1 MWARVFMT
9 DLSLSS
15 GLSGE
20 IALYD
25 IDVIAANRNKA
36 IGDIINQN
44 PKATSKFNYKVY
56 DNVDEALEEATFV
69 VMSILPGTFE
79 EMACDVHI
87 PNRWGIYQS
96 VGDTVGPGGV
106 LRAMRTV
113 PIYEEYTEKI
123 KKICP
128 NAWVINFTNPMT
140 ILTKTLYD
148 CFPNIKAF
156 GCCHEVFNAQDF
168 LRCVLKEE
176 ANVDATRHEIYTD
189 ASGINHFTW
198 IREAKYRDI
207 DILKLIP
214 SFKEKFFDE
223 GYSEH
228 NGRFSFKTDPFM
240 YANKVKMDLYE
251 KYNVLAAAG
260 DRHLVEFV
268 DNKLYLENEEKIK
281 DWGFSITPVDYRV
294 KLQNE
299 RIQDTLN
306 YIDLKKEFPLE
317 KSNEEAVEI
326 MKALLG
332 FKILVTNVNTINYGQ
347 VNYLDKG
354 VIVESNCVFSNDQFY
369 PVISK
374 SLPKEVAEMIRVNSD
389 NIELLYKGIKNR
401 DLSVIFKSFR
411 NQPLLNHLSD
421 DECFEMFELMCYGT
435 RKYLDKYYDLDVFF
449 KNKKGR

>member
-9 DLSLSS
+9 DLSLSD

-25 IDVIAANRNKA
+25 IDIIAANRNKA

-44 PKATSKFNYKVY
+44 PKTISKFNYKVY
-56 DNVDEALEEATFV
+56 DNVDEALKDATFV

-87 PNRWGIYQS
+87 PNKWGIYQS

-123 KKICP
+123 KRICP
-128 NAWVINFTNPMT
+128 KAWVINFTNPMT

-148 CFPNIKAF
+148 CFPEIKAF

-176 ANVDATRHEIYTD
+176 ANIDCDRHEIYTD

-198 IREAKYRDI
+198 IREAKYHDV

-214 SFKEKFFDE
+214 SFKEKFFEE
-223 GYSEH
+223 GYCEH

-240 YANKVKMDLYE
+240 YANKVKMDLFE

-268 DNKLYLENEEKIK
+268 DNKWYLENEEKIK
-281 DWGFSITPVDYRV
+281 DWGFNITPVDYRV
-294 KLQNE
+294 TLQNE
-299 RIQDTLN
+299 RIQETLD
-306 YIDLKKEFPLE
+306 YISLKKEFPLE

-326 MKALLG
+326 IKALLG
-332 FKILVTNVNTINYGQ
+332 FKTLVTNVNTINYGQ

-354 VIVESNCVFSNDQFY
+354 VIVESNCVFSNDQLY

-374 SLPKEVAEMIRVNSD
+374 DLPNEVVEMIKLNSD
-389 NIELLYKGIKNR
+389 NIELLYVGIKKR
-401 DLSVIFKSFR
+401 DLNIIFNSFR
-411 NQPLLNHLSD
+411 NQPLLKNLSD
-421 DECFEMFELMCYGT
+421 DECFKMFELMCYST
-435 RKYLDKYYDLDVFF
+435 RKYLDKYYDLDSFF
-449 KNKKGR
+449 RK